1 MNKIILEPFQYE
13 GSNRIAI
20 RFDYNEAI
28 IEKVKL
34 IPGRRWCITHKCWHI
49 EYTHEKLE
57 ALKNYLSSNDI
68 IIDDRTFLKK
78 NKNNNRNISD
88 RSSGSTLVR
97 NHKYNLDRF
106 QIWLKSQRYSD
117 RSNATYSGLIKTFL
131 TFFNEKTIDNITN
144 EDIIQFN
151 HELIVKK
158 GYSISYQRQMVSA
171 LKLFFQRVDQRKLD
185 IDKLERPRKERKL
198 PVIFSKKEVKRIIS
212 SIRNEKHRVII
223 SLFYSAGLRVSELL
237 HLRPNDLDT
246 DRMVI
251 HIRSGKGRKD
261 RIVPLSNKIIEA
273 LRKYY
278 LSYRPKVYLFEGRVG
293 KPYSASSCR
302 MILKA
307 AMKRAGV
314 KKSGSI
320 HTLRHSYATHLL
332 ESGTD
337 LRYIQALLGHESS
350 RTTEIYTHVSR
361 KRIEDIRSPY
371 DDLGI

>member
-1 MNKIILEPFQYE
+1 
-13 GSNRIAI
+13 
-20 RFDYNEAI
+20 
-28 IEKVKL
+28 
-34 IPGRRWCITHKCWHI
+34 
-49 EYTHEKLE
+49 
-57 ALKNYLSSNDI
+57 
-68 IIDDRTFLKK
+68 
-78 NKNNNRNISD
+78 
-88 RSSGSTLVR
+88 
-97 NHKYNLDRF
+97 
-106 QIWLKSQRYSD
+106 
-117 RSNATYSGLIKTFL
+117 
-131 TFFNEKTIDNITN
+131 
-144 EDIIQFN
+144 
-151 HELIVKK
+151 
-158 GYSISYQRQMVSA
+158 
-171 LKLFFQRVDQRKLD
+171 
-185 IDKLERPRKERKL
+185 
-198 PVIFSKKEVKRIIS
+198 
-212 SIRNEKHRVII
+212 
-223 SLFYSAGLRVSELL
+223 
-237 HLRPNDLDT
+237 
-246 DRMVI
+246 MVI

>member
-1 MNKIILEPFQYE
+1 ME
-13 GSNRIAI
+13 
-20 RFDYNEAI
+20 
-28 IEKVKL
+28 EK
-34 IPGRRWCITHKCWHI
+34 
-49 EYTHEKLE
+49 E
-57 ALKNYLSSNDI
+57 DI

-88 RSSGSTLVR
+88 RSSGSTLAR

-131 TFFNEKTIDNITN
+131 TFFNEKIIDNITN

-158 GYSISYQRQMVSA
+158 GFSISYQRQMVSA
-171 LKLFFQRVDQRKLD
+171 LKLFFQRVDKRKLD

-198 PVIFSKKEVKRIIS
+198 PVIFSKEEVKRIIS

-223 SLFYSAGLRVSELL
+223 SLIYSAGIRVSELL
-237 HLRPNDLDT
+237 YLRPSDLDT

-251 HIRSGKGRKD
+251 LIRSGKGRKD
-261 RIVPLSNKIIEA
+261 RIVPLSSKIIEA

-278 LSYRPKVYLFEGRVG
+278 LHHRPRVYLFEGKAG
-293 KPYSASSCR
+293 KTYSASSCR

-314 KKSGSI
+314 KKSASI